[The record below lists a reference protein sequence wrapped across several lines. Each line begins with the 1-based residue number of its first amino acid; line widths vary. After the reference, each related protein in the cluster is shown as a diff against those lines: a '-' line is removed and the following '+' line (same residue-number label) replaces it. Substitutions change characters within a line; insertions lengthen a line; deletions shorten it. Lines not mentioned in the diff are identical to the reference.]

1 MEGAFREEWDAFLL
15 LFAVNVIE
23 LSRTDA
29 VYWLLLIVTLFLLI
43 RFS

>member
-1 MEGAFREEWDAFLL
+1 MEEAFREEWDAFLL
-15 LFAVNVIE
+15 LFEADV
-23 LSRTDA
+23 RTDA